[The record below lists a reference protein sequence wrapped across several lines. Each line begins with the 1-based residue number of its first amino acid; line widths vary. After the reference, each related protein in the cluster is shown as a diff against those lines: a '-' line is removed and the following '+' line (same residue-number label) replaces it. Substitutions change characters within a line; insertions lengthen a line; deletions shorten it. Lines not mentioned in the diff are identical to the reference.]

1 MFDLSIFTYGFMQR
15 AFAVGIILAVII
27 PCIGII
33 IVLRRQS
40 MIGDALSH
48 TSLAGVAVGLI
59 FGFNPVL
66 GAVAAC
72 IVAALCIEAIR
83 KKMPGYAELSIAIIM
98 SAGIS
103 LAGVLSGLVK
113 NSASFNSFL
122 FGSIV
127 AISDFELGLVLVT
140 GILILLAFV
149 LMYKELFLI
158 SMDEQAARLAGV
170 PVRAVNFVFT
180 LMTAVTVSIAARTV
194 GALIVSSLM
203 VIPVICAMQVGRSY
217 RQTVIWSVTFAV
229 IFTLI
234 GLFVSYY
241 AGFKPGATIV
251 LTGILGLLVLLSLKS
266 VRGRSRNRQGA
277 S

>member
-241 AGFKPGATIV
+241 AGLKPGATIV
-251 LTGILGLLVLLSLKS
+251 LTGIVGLLVLLTLKS
-266 VRGRSRNRQGA
+266 IRNRNRQGA
-277 S
+277 N

>member
-241 AGFKPGATIV
+241 AGLKPGATIV
-251 LTGILGLLVLLSLKS
+251 LTGILGLLVLLTLKS
-266 VRGRSRNRQGA
+266 IRNRNRQGA
-277 S
+277 N